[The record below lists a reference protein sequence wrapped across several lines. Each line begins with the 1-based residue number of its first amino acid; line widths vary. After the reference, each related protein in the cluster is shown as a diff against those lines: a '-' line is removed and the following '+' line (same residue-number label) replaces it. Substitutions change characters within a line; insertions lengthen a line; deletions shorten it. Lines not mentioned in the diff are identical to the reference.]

1 MRWVDHWVGLPL
13 CFCFGLASVVAR
25 KIFGS
30 RKRIISGQG
39 TLAVFKFFGMGSII
53 QASPLLRAIR
63 QRYPEA
69 RLVFVTFKSNEE
81 LVSKLGICDA
91 VRVIRTS
98 SPFSFAVDVI
108 RQILWLRFKRVEAV
122 IDLEFFSKFS
132 TLLSFATRTPIRV
145 GFHLNDFWRHSLITH
160 PIYFN
165 YFRHISDVYEQAGRR
180 IDVVIEDKRLSLIEP
195 GEECKQ
201 SVSDFMRN
209 LGGPE
214 GTLLLGVNINAGA
227 LSLERRWPLENWGF
241 LIESLLDRYRD
252 MRIILTGSKG
262 EKEYVESFVKRF
274 GSAHGERLII
284 TAGSWSLMEFVAGLE
299 SLDGFVTNDSGP
311 MHFAAMQGVPTV
323 SLWGPGRPHFYE
335 PKVSANRSLY
345 ADYPCSPCL
354 YMFTTFEGMWC
365 NHEGWCMQALKPEE
379 VLEAVEDM
387 LGDRGKGPSV

>member
-1 MRWVDHWVGLPL
+1 MGLPL

-145 GFHLNDFWRHSLITH
+145 GFHLNDF
-160 PIYFN
+160 
-165 YFRHISDVYEQAGRR
+165 
-180 IDVVIEDKRLSLIEP
+180 
-195 GEECKQ
+195 
-201 SVSDFMRN
+201 
-209 LGGPE
+209 
-214 GTLLLGVNINAGA
+214 
-227 LSLERRWPLENWGF
+227 
-241 LIESLLDRYRD
+241 
-252 MRIILTGSKG
+252 
-262 EKEYVESFVKRF
+262 
-274 GSAHGERLII
+274 
-284 TAGSWSLMEFVAGLE
+284 
-299 SLDGFVTNDSGP
+299 
-311 MHFAAMQGVPTV
+311 
-323 SLWGPGRPHFYE
+323 
-335 PKVSANRSLY
+335 
-345 ADYPCSPCL
+345 
-354 YMFTTFEGMWC
+354 
-365 NHEGWCMQALKPEE
+365 
-379 VLEAVEDM
+379 
-387 LGDRGKGPSV
+387 